1 MPATPPTTP
10 TVPTTT
16 DLRHIYDAY
25 VEPFGVN
32 LLIAL
37 VIFFAGRWIAR
48 ALVRGAGKMMES
60 SGVDTSLRKFMADVL
75 YATLIVAVVTAALD
89 RVGVHTTAVVAVLG
103 AAGLTV
109 GLALQGS
116 LSNFAAGVMLIILRT
131 YKVGDL
137 VIIGKYTGRVDAI
150 KVFHTILVTS
160 DNREVTIPNGT
171 IVSGPIENLTAL
183 GTRRVDILISV
194 GQGTDLHKVKQWV
207 EGVARSDKRVLAAP
221 APSLDLTEITPDAIK
236 LYLRPWT
243 TVEDYAF
250 VAADTIER
258 VREALAAHDVKFSV
272 FLDKP
277 A

>member
-1 MPATPPTTP
+1 MHLS
-10 TVPTTT
+10 TT
-16 DLRHIYDAY
+16 DLRHLVDVY

-48 ALVRGAGKMMES
+48 WLVRGAGTMMES
-60 SGVDTSLRKFMADVL
+60 SGVDVSLRKFMGDVL
-75 YATLIVAVVTAALD
+75 YAILSVAVVTAALD
-89 RVGVHTTAVVAVLG
+89 RVGVHTTAVIAVLG
-103 AAGLTV
+103 AAGLTI

-116 LSNFAAGVMLIILRT
+116 LSNFAAGVMLIVLRT
-131 YKVGDL
+131 YKIGDL
-137 VIIGKYTGRVDAI
+137 VIIGKYTGRVEVI

-171 IVSGPIENLTAL
+171 IVSGAIENLTAL
-183 GTRRVDILISV
+183 GTRRVDIQITV
-194 GQGTDLHKVKQWV
+194 GQGTDLHKVKQWI
-207 EGVARSDKRVLAAP
+207 EGVALTDRRVLTAP

-243 TVEDYAF
+243 SVDDYAF

-272 FLDKP
+272 LLDKP